1 MNTPAPVVEAAIAW
15 LNDLAD
21 EAEAAQRRPPGAEY

>member
-1 MNTPAPVVEAAIAW
+1 MRTPAPVVEAAVEW

-21 EAEAAQRRPPGAEY
+21 EAELAQRRPPGAEF